1 MSDEGGRAADDV
13 RRALAMTWKGERR
26 PMTSEDLVRF
36 WCYDTQWFE
45 VAVADS
51 AISGLIENGWL
62 EMTSQGLIP
71 CLETADVT
79 APLGWW
85 PRIES
90 LTNPPPFT
98 SGVATSRAP
107 TASILAE
114 TKAEVLPGVPE
125 SSTVLEP
132 PIKSGVGGELEG
144 GKTIQ
149 PPAAAAELAPSIN
162 QPPSEDDPRMK
173 LVPRLVK
180 YIARKSGIEV
190 TEIER
195 RVQRKQ
201 RALGPITPW
210 MCLIFIAK
218 EQGLAVDDI
227 IEMFA

>member
-1 MSDEGGRAADDV
+1 MSDEDGRAVDDV
-13 RRALAMTWKGERR
+13 RRALAMTWKGEMR
-26 PMTSEDLVRF
+26 PRTSEDLVRI
-36 WCYDTQWFE
+36 WCYDTQWFD

-51 AISGLIENGWL
+51 AISALVENGWL
-62 EMTSQGLIP
+62 ELTTQGLIP
-71 CLETADVT
+71 CIDTAEVT

-98 SGVATSRAP
+98 SGAGTARTP
-107 TASILAE
+107 TASLFAE
-114 TKAEVLPGVPE
+114 PDAEVLSGISGSP
-125 SSTVLEP
+125 VLQTLT
-132 PIKSGVGGELEG
+132 KRGDGGELEG
-144 GKTIQ
+144 EKTIQ
-149 PPAAAAELAPSIN
+149 PPAAAAELAPSTH
-162 QPPSEDDPRMK
+162 PSPSEDDPRMK

-190 TEIER
+190 IEIER

-210 MCLIFIAK
+210 LCLIFIAK

>member
-1 MSDEGGRAADDV
+1 MSDEGGRAVDDV
-13 RRALAMTWKGERR
+13 RRALAMTWKGEMR
-26 PMTSEDLVRF
+26 PMTSEDLVRI

-45 VAVADS
+45 VAVADT
-51 AISGLIENGWL
+51 AISSLVENGWL
-62 EMTSQGLIP
+62 EMTTQGLIP
-71 CLETADVT
+71 CLDTAEVT

-90 LTNPPPFT
+90 LTNPPPFPSTTTTERTPT
-98 SGVATSRAP
+98 SS
-107 TASILAE
+107 SF
-114 TKAEVLPGVPE
+114 TKPKSEGLSGISGSP
-125 SSTVLEP
+125 VLEP
-132 PIKSGVGGELEG
+132 PTTRGAGGELEG
-144 GKTIQ
+144 EETIQ
-149 PPAAAAELAPSIN
+149 PPAAAAELAPSTILSS
-162 QPPSEDDPRMK
+162 SEDDPRMK
-173 LVPRLVK
+173 LVPRLAK

-195 RVQRKQ
+195 RMQRKQ